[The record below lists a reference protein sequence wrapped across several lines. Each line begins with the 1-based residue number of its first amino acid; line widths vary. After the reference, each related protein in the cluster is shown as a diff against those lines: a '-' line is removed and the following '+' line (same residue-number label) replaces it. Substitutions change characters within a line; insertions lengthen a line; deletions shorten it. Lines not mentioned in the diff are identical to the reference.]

1 VDSAIET
8 AAGGRANMGVQY
20 NCLEH
25 TLQHAMNEMIQATAS
40 ESRIRD
46 LDIATGAAE
55 LAKGSILQELAVSLL
70 AQINQNRQIAL
81 KLLT

>member
-1 VDSAIET
+1 
-8 AAGGRANMGVQY
+8 MGAQY
-20 NCLEH
+20 NRLEH

-46 LDIATGAAE
+46 LDIAQGAAE
-55 LAKGSILQELAVSLL
+55 LAKGSILQEIALSLM

-81 KLLT
+81 KLLN